1 MQQTPVE
8 KQSRYDRIHFAERLI
23 QQLPKDH
30 DGRNTW
36 LLNYGQSHEARK
48 LRAIKGIRFIEETEA
63 AATYHQCRRCGEKME
78 TGLEPDGCRDLYCPE
93 LRAC

>member
-1 MQQTPVE
+1 MKQTAAE
-8 KQSRYDRIHFAERLI
+8 KQSKYDRMRFAEGLI

-36 LLNYGQSHEARK
+36 LLNYGQSDEARQH
-48 LRAIKGIRFIEETEA
+48 RAVKGIRFIEQTQA

-78 TGLEPDGCRDLYCPE
+78 TGLVPDGCRDPDCPE
-93 LRAC
+93 QDQ